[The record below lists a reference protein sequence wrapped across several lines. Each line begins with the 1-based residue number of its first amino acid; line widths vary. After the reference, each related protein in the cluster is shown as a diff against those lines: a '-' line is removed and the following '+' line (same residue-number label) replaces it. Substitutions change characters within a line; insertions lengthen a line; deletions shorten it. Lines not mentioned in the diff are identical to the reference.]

1 MSDYQVNG
9 SGGLWTTYSTWV
21 PNTGYPGMGVGDT
34 AEILMPTTVSNWGSP
49 ANSLSSLT
57 ITAGGTLQVGTT
69 INGNSA
75 GVVTLGGGGTGNTG
89 SITYTGMGA
98 KTFYATS
105 LTINQGSVTSS
116 ASNRRVT
123 IQTTGTIS
131 LTGTASSI
139 GTSSAGQA
147 IVCGG
152 DLDVTMAEVWLTSAA
167 TSSVTGSLNVYEG
180 STLAPVGGNV
190 VLQLIGT
197 GVIGAIPTTITN
209 GGFSLS
215 LNVATLQSYLLETCS
230 APLTLS
236 AGVLQVATGGGTVTC
251 RTAYAVGR
259 HARTLRNIFGSDY
272 RRAAFRAGQFSD
284 QRRRYYRRGPW
295 QQPKYHVLPQRH
307 RRRLHQLLQHG
318 PEHPQSDPRNL
329 RALYGDSGI
338 ASTPS
343 LPSLPNG
350 MTARWS
356 LSANADTLSLIIAAA
371 PSGPPPGSLA
381 MLGVGC

>member
-21 PNTGYPGMGVGDT
+21 PNTGYPGMGAGDT
-34 AEILMPTTVSNWGSP
+34 AEILMPVTVSQWGNP
-49 ANSLSSLT
+49 ANSLSSLSV
-57 ITAGGTLQVGTT
+57 TAGGTLQVGTT

-75 GVVTLGGGGTGNTG
+75 GVVTLGGSGTGNTG

-251 RTAYAVGR
+251 APLTLSGGTLELYETFSGVTTAAQLSVQGNFLTNGGGTIAVVLGSSPSTTSCLSATGGGFINFYNTALSILNPTPGTYALFT
-259 HARTLRNIFGSDY
+259 AS
-272 RRAAFRAGQFSD
+272 
-284 QRRRYYRRGPW
+284 
-295 QQPKYHVLPQRH
+295 
-307 RRRLHQLLQHG
+307 
-318 PEHPQSDPRNL
+318 
-329 RALYGDSGI
+329 SGI